1 MGPDT
6 STAAA
11 RIAPAA
17 APAPAPAPAPRG
29 RTKPFIPRAEA
40 ATDDASVPAAERLVP
55 MFNDRFLFDDELE
68 ANEDS
73 TFVRKYNLSAAGDD
87 FPMFLKSSD
96 AGTPAVSQPSHFS
109 SALDL
114 ASLAPMHKRSPHPGA
129 NTGLSPWL
137 HAATDEVTPGN
148 GPASAFAGLGSIGS
162 GPGLL
167 LHDRSAARGSF
178 PELFNDAPAG
188 LAASL
193 ASMPAPPLSSTLP
206 VGSRP
211 ASFHG
216 ANGLVPPLMNPAL
229 NSTGTSASPSP
240 RLGSLSDV
248 SATSTPPDSGET
260 PRFAR
265 MGRKEDRRKN
275 SRLFADD
282 ADVSIARG
290 LRRSDVDLSVMPLE
304 DLQGEISHLCRDQ
317 YGCRFLQK
325 KLDEGIPSQCD
336 LIFTETFPLFAD
348 LMTDPFGNYLCQK
361 LLEHC
366 TNAQRDQI
374 VEAIADDLVTISLN
388 MHGTRAVQKTIDF
401 ISTPAQTQ
409 AIICAF
415 SRNVVTLIK
424 DLNGNHVIQKCLN
437 RLSAANNQ
445 FIYDAVAA
453 KCVDVSTHRHGC
465 CVLQRCID
473 HASDEQRLQLVQQI
487 TMYSLT
493 LVQDP
498 FGNYVVQ
505 YVLDLN
511 DSAYTESVTHQFLG
525 HVCELSTQKFSS
537 NVMEKCIRVAEPSL
551 RKQLVSEL
559 IESAGLEALL
569 RDSFANYVVQTC
581 LDYAEPAQRA
591 QLVECIRPI
600 LPSIRN
606 TPYGKRIQSK
616 LQRDDSQGPNGGS
629 DMGPRYRR
637 HDARPHQPGASQG
650 PRQGAS
656 TGANGRPAA
665 LAPGTRPA
673 RAQRKSD
680 QYPRS
685 SADATASATMPASTG
700 APYHVA
706 PDAAAQLYA
715 PLQRMQLNADMAP
728 VAPFAFTSGDLVMPM
743 RSAQQPW

>member
-1 MGPDT
+1 
-6 STAAA
+6 
-11 RIAPAA
+11 
-17 APAPAPAPAPRG
+17 
-29 RTKPFIPRAEA
+29 
-40 ATDDASVPAAERLVP
+40 
-55 MFNDRFLFDDELE
+55 MFNDRFLFDDELD

-96 AGTPAVSQPSHFS
+96 AATHTSQPSHFS

-114 ASLAPMHKRSPHPGA
+114 ASLSPMPKRAPHPGA
-129 NTGLSPWL
+129 PAGLSPWL
-137 HAATDEVTPGN
+137 HAATDEMAPGTA
-148 GPASAFAGLGSIGS
+148 PASAFACLGSIGS
-162 GPGLL
+162 GPGMLL
-167 LHDRSAARGSF
+167 PDRTAPRGSF
-178 PELFNDAPAG
+178 PELFNDATGG
-188 LAASL
+188 LTASL
-193 ASMPAPPLSSTLP
+193 ASFPAPPLSSMLS

-216 ANGLVPPLMNPAL
+216 ASGFVPPLMNPAL
-229 NSTGTSASPSP
+229 NTSGSSASPSP
-240 RLGSLSDV
+240 CLGSLSDA
-248 SATSTPPDSGET
+248 SATSTPPDSGDT

-265 MGRKEDRRKN
+265 VGRKEDRRKN
-275 SRLFADD
+275 GRFFFDETD
-282 ADVSIARG
+282 ASMARG
-290 LRRSDVDLSVMPLE
+290 LRRSDMDLSVIPLE
-304 DLQGEISHLCRDQ
+304 DLRGEISHLCRDQ

-336 LIFTETFPLFAD
+336 LIFAETFPHFAD

-374 VEAIADDLVTISLN
+374 VEAIAKDLVTISLN

-409 AIICAF
+409 AIIGAF

-437 RLSAANNQ
+437 RLSAADNQ

-537 NVMEKCIRVAEPSL
+537 NVMEKCIRVTEPSL

-581 LDYAEPAQRA
+581 LDYAEPTQRA

-606 TPYGKRIQSK
+606 TPYGKRIQTK
-616 LQRDDSQGPNGGS
+616 LQRDDSQGSNGGA
-629 DMGPRYRR
+629 DVGPRYRR
-637 HDARPHQPGASQG
+637 HDARLHHSGASQG
-650 PRQGAS
+650 PRRGPS
-656 TGANGRPAA
+656 SGANGRSGM
-665 LAPGTRPA
+665 LAPGA
-673 RAQRKSD
+673 RSVRAPRKSD
-680 QYPRS
+680 QYDRGS
-685 SADATASATMPASTG
+685 DAAASAAIEATPG
-700 APYHVA
+700 APYYVTQ
-706 PDAAAQLYA
+706 DAAAQLYA
-715 PLQRMQLNADMAP
+715 PLQRMQLNSDMAP
-728 VAPFAFTSGDLVMPM
+728 AAPFPFSSGDLVMPT
-743 RSAQQPW
+743 RSAQEPW

>member
-6 STAAA
+6 STAAP
-11 RIAPAA
+11 RTTPAA
-17 APAPAPAPAPRG
+17 APAHGPQGRAKPVMPR
-29 RTKPFIPRAEA
+29 TEA
-40 ATDDASVPAAERLVP
+40 ASNASTGPTADRLVP

-87 FPMFLKSSD
+87 FPMFLKS
-96 AGTPAVSQPSHFS
+96 PAEGVGAHAASQPSHFS

-114 ASLAPMHKRSPHPGA
+114 ASLTPMPKRSPNA
-129 NTGLSPWL
+129 GLSPWL
-137 HAATDEVTPGN
+137 HAATDEPAN
-148 GPASAFAGLGSIGS
+148 APASAFAGLGTIGS

-167 LHDRSAARGSF
+167 LHERSAARGSF
-178 PELFNDAPAG
+178 PELFNDAPAS
-188 LAASL
+188 LTSSL
-193 ASMPAPPLSSTLP
+193 ASFPPPPISATLP

-216 ANGLVPPLMNPAL
+216 ASALVPPLMNPAL
-229 NSTGTSASPSP
+229 NTSGSSASPSP
-240 RLGSLSDV
+240 RLGSLSDASV
-248 SATSTPPDSGET
+248 TSTPPDSGDT

-265 MGRKEDRRKN
+265 TGRKEDRRKN
-275 SRLFADD
+275 GRVFSEDTD
-282 ADVSIARG
+282 ASLTRG
-290 LRRSDVDLSVMPLE
+290 LRRSDMDLSVMPLE
-304 DLQGEISHLCRDQ
+304 ELRGEISHLCRDQ

-325 KLDEGIPSQCD
+325 KLDEGIPAQCD
-336 LIFTETFPLFAD
+336 LIFTETFPHFAD

-374 VEAIADDLVTISLN
+374 VEAIAKDLVTISLN

-409 AIICAF
+409 AIISAF
-415 SRNVVTLIK
+415 ARNVVTLIK

-437 RLSAANNQ
+437 RLSAADNQ

-473 HASDEQRLQLVQQI
+473 HASEEQRLQLVQQI

-551 RKQLVSEL
+551 RQQLVSEL

-581 LDYAEPAQRA
+581 LDYAEPTQRA

-606 TPYGKRIQSK
+606 TPYGKRIQTK
-616 LQRDDSQGPNGGS
+616 LQRDDTQGPHAGA

-637 HDARPHQPGASQG
+637 HDARPPHPSQG
-650 PRQGAS
+650 ARPS
-656 TGANGRPAA
+656 TNGRPSMPPVPGARPMR
-665 LAPGTRPA
+665 AP
-673 RAQRKSD
+673 RKSD
-680 QYPRS
+680 QYHRG
-685 SADATASATMPASTG
+685 SADATATAAMPATNGVSYYG
-700 APYHVA
+700 A
-706 PDAAAQLYA
+706 PDAAATLYA

-728 VAPFAFTSGDLVMPM
+728 SAPFSFASGDLVMPT
-743 RSAQQPW
+743 RGAQEPW